1 MEPGAANTGQLI
13 DTSKRF
19 ARCLLAIGENRFQ
32 LLIVGAQEER
42 EHLLRRMLLVLGVA
56 EFGLT

>member
-1 MEPGAANTGQLI
+1 MP
-13 DTSKRF
+13 
-19 ARCLLAIGENRFQ
+19 IGDWRKP
-32 LLIVGAQEER
+32 LRVVDGGVQEER